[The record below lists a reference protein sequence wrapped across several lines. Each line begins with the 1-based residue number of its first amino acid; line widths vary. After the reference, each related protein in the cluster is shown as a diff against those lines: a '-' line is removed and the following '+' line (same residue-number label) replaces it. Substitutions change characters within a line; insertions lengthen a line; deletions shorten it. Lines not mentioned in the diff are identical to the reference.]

1 MPSKGQVQYFRS
13 PVDGQLYPCAVCA
26 TDEGAEPKPLLI
38 ELSPGAFDNLS
49 GAVALSEEIAAIAAR
64 KGRSCI
70 ALRPT
75 GRGGGSVY
83 QNYGEIDVLEAIEH
97 VAAHY
102 PIDRDRISISGASMG
117 GAAVWY
123 MISHY
128 PDLFSA
134 IATID
139 SGKSPVV

>member
-1 MPSKGQVQYFRS
+1 MTSKGQVQYFRS

-75 GRGGGSVY
+75 GRGVDRSIRITERSTFWKPSNTSRLIIRLTGIGS
-83 QNYGEIDVLEAIEH
+83 
-97 VAAHY
+97 
-102 PIDRDRISISGASMG
+102 ASVG
-117 GAAVWY
+117 PRWVELRCG
-123 MISHY
+123 I
-128 PDLFSA
+128 
-134 IATID
+134 
-139 SGKSPVV
+139 